1 MIDTTLIK
9 MGVPNRTFTFSN
21 NEEPTIKTLLDRAN
35 ESFTEGTITVGQS
48 EVGESY
54 QLRDG
59 DRVFMSSK
67 TKGNVPWDVSL
78 VRFGNG
84 ANVTLPAENGFTV
97 NDVLD
102 QLSSD
107 QKAEFFNADGNPI
120 YEYRLADGNIIRG
133 DDILA
138 RPVGD
143 SMKLML
149 TRRTKGN

>member
-1 MIDTTLIK
+1 M
-9 MGVPNRTFTFSN
+9 
-21 NEEPTIKTLLDRAN
+21 
-35 ESFTEGTITVGQS
+35 
-48 EVGESY
+48 
-54 QLRDG
+54 
-59 DRVFMSSK
+59 FMSSK